1 MPKPDTDIEYHVS
14 LRSPIFVKLGDKLVG
29 VRSFDA
35 TTEWAPGPS
44 EGVGGPTWHN
54 SIIFQTDRI
63 WPMGGAGA
71 IREGVSLKTSL
82 TIPIDNIAGMV
93 PQPFVER

>member
-14 LRSPIFVKLGDKLVG
+14 LRSPIFLKLGDKLVA

-35 TTEWAPGPS
+35 TTEWWEPGEPL
-44 EGVGGPTWHN
+44 GGTVSFN
-54 SIIFQTDRI
+54 TDRI
-63 WPMGGAGA
+63 WAMAGTGKLQD
-71 IREGVSLKTSL
+71 GVSLRTSL
-82 TIPIDNIAGMV
+82 RIPADNIAGMV

>member
-1 MPKPDTDIEYHVS
+1 MPKPDADIEYHVS
-14 LRSPIFVKLGDKLVG
+14 LRSPVFLKLGDKLVG

-35 TTEWAPGPS
+35 ATEWAPGPS
-44 EGVGGPTWHN
+44 NGSVV
-54 SIIFQTDRI
+54 FQTDRI